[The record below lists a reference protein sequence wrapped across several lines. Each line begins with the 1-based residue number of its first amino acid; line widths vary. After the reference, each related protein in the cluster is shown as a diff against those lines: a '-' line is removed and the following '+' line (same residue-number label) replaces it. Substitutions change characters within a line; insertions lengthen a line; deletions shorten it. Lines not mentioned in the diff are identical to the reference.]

1 MVYVQIAL
9 ALASI
14 MVALL
19 LLHRAMP
26 VALTDS
32 KTRAWKVWLLALT
45 LGTFGVHGLNFPLP
59 RLDTAII
66 AGQAMLLL
74 YGVLRLLSFSRRCPV
89 AWGAPLPKD

>member
-1 MVYVQIAL
+1 MVYVQMAM

-26 VALTDS
+26 VALSDS
-32 KTRAWKVWLLALT
+32 KARGWKVWLLALT
-45 LGTFGVHGLNFPLP
+45 LGTFGVHGLNFSAPQQ
-59 RLDTAII
+59 DTIII

-74 YGVLRLLSFSRRCPV
+74 YGALRLLSFSRRCPV
-89 AWGAPLPKD
+89 AWAEPLPKD